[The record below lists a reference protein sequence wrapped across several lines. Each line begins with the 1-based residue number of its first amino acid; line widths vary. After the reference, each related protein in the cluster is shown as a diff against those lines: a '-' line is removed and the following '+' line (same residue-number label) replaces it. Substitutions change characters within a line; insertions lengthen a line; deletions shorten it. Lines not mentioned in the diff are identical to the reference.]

1 MLDLHKNINHRCQ
14 EIERMMDCKTTKF
27 IQPCGERSTV
37 TDSSSCK
44 DTSGQFDD
52 ARVEWDEEV

>member
-52 ARVEWDEEV
+52 ARVE